1 MKNVLAVLIVLV
13 AGLGV
18 WGGYTVWE
26 RQPKS
31 AEFYAEKVNSALK
44 DVQPQ
49 QAFDYVNEG
58 IAVWPERLDLRFGK
72 IYMCQMIEDYRCMH
86 DEIIRVI
93 VDSGSSVQQWRWT
106 NGEPKDTAFM
116 LGVLQNYQ
124 NVFWNAEKYDEM
136 NDVAEKILEY
146 FPDHVESLNVVAI
159 NYLVKSDWA
168 NAEPYLV
175 NAQKLAPDDEIV
187 KKNMQKLLEM
197 KAAQPRQ

>member
-1 MKNVLAVLIVLV
+1 MKNLLAMLTVLV

-18 WGGYTVWE
+18 WGGYTIWE

-49 QAFDYVNEG
+49 QACDYVNEG
-58 IAVWPERLDLRFGK
+58 ISVWPERLDLRFGK

-93 VDSGSSVQQWRWT
+93 VDTGGSVQQWRWT
-106 NGEPKDTAFM
+106 NNEPKDVAFM
-116 LGVLQNYQ
+116 LSVLQNYQ
-124 NVFWNAEKYDEM
+124 NVFWNAEKYGEM

-146 FPDHVESLNVVAI
+146 FHDHVESMNVVAI
-159 NYLVKSDWA
+159 NYLVKGDWA

-197 KAAQPRQ
+197 KTAKPAR